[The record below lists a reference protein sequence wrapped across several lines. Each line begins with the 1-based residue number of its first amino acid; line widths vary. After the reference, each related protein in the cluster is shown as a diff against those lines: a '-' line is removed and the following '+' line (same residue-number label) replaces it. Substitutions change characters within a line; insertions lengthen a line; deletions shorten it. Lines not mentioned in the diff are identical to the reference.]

1 MGYWGWRPLLCGVFI
16 SAWVVGCDIVPDTTP
31 SAAPSSYPSV
41 TLTVGRLPTIGL
53 SPPATQAV
61 TTRATAEPSPSA
73 TPAPTDYLIQPGDTL
88 DAIAARF
95 HLSVDTLRDANASV
109 TTFEPGTRLLIP
121 SPTPLPL
128 QILAPSCYE
137 THPGSLLCLGR
148 VDNPL
153 DFAVERVTVEVSLS
167 QPDGTTALRRATVEQ
182 MLIPAGSFAPYQAS
196 FDGDADS
203 SGSVNARM
211 ISAAY
216 SAQALTEVRVAEVAG
231 EVQDGRVLVSA
242 VITNPDSHEVELL
255 RAFITLLDGTGR
267 VIGYRVLMFEM
278 GTVLA
283 SGEDYPLHVELTPQV
298 SDTQPEYNVYV
309 EARLR
314 QE

>member
-53 SPPATQAV
+53 SPPPTQAV
-61 TTRATAEPSPSA
+61 TSRVTAEPSASA
-73 TPAPTDYLIQPGDTL
+73 TPAPTDYLMQPGDTL

-109 TTFEPGTRLLIP
+109 TTFEPGIRLMIP

-196 FDGDADS
+196 FDGNV

-211 ISAAY
+211 VSAAY
-216 SAQALTEVRVAEVAG
+216 SAQSVPEVLVEDVEG
-231 EVQDGRVLVSA
+231 DVQDGRVLISA
-242 VITNPDSHEVELL
+242 IITNPDAHEVELL

-267 VIGYRVLMFEM
+267 VIGYRVLVFEV

-283 SGEDYPLHVELTPQV
+283 SGEDYPLHVEMTPQV
-298 SDTQPEYNVYV
+298 SDVQPEYSVYV
-309 EARLR
+309 EARPR

>member
-53 SPPATQAV
+53 SPPPTQAV
-61 TTRATAEPSPSA
+61 TARVTAEPSASA
-73 TPAPTDYLIQPGDTL
+73 TPAPTDYLMQPGDTL
-88 DAIAARF
+88 DAVAARF
-95 HLSVDTLRDANASV
+95 HLSVDTLRDANASL

-128 QILAPSCYE
+128 QILAPNCYE

-167 QPDGTTALRRATVEQ
+167 QPDGTTALRRASVEQ

-196 FDGDADS
+196 FDGNV

-211 ISAAY
+211 VSAAY
-216 SAQALTEVRVAEVAG
+216 SAQSVPEVLVEDVEG
-231 EVQDGRVLVSA
+231 DVQDGRVLISA
-242 VITNPDSHEVELL
+242 IITNPDAHEVELL

-267 VIGYRVLMFEM
+267 VIGYRVLVFEV

-283 SGEDYPLHVELTPQV
+283 SGEDYPLHVEMTPQV
-298 SDTQPEYNVYV
+298 SDVQPEYSVYV
-309 EARLR
+309 EARPR

>member
-61 TTRATAEPSPSA
+61 TSRVTAEPSASA
-73 TPAPTDYLIQPGDTL
+73 TPAPTDYLMQPGDTL

-95 HLSVDTLRDANASV
+95 HLSVDTLRDANAGV
-109 TTFEPGTRLLIP
+109 TTFEPGIRLLIP

-167 QPDGTTALRRATVEQ
+167 QADGTTALRRASVEQ

-196 FDGDADS
+196 FDGNV

-211 ISAAY
+211 VSAAY
-216 SAQALTEVRVAEVAG
+216 SAQSVPEVLVEDVEG
-231 EVQDGRVLVSA
+231 EVQDGRVLISA
-242 VITNPDSHEVELL
+242 MITNPDAHEVELL
-255 RAFITLLDGTGR
+255 RAFITLLDGTGQ
-267 VIGYRVLMFEM
+267 VIGYRVLVFEV

-283 SGEDYPLHVELTPQV
+283 SGEDYPLHVEMTPQV
-298 SDTQPEYNVYV
+298 SNAQPEYSVYV
-309 EARLR
+309 EARPR

>member
-53 SPPATQAV
+53 SPPASQAV
-61 TTRATAEPSPSA
+61 ATRVTAEPSASA

-95 HLSVDTLRDANASV
+95 HLSVETLRDANAGV
-109 TTFEPGTRLLIP
+109 TAFEPGTRLLIP

-128 QILAPSCYE
+128 QIRAPSCYE
-137 THPGSLLCLGR
+137 THPGSLICLGR
-148 VDNPL
+148 VDNPT

-167 QPDGTTALRRATVEQ
+167 QPDGTTAFRRASVEQ

-196 FDGDADS
+196 FDGNV
-203 SGSVNARM
+203 SGSTDVNARM
-211 ISAAY
+211 ISAAH
-216 SAQALTEVRVAEVAG
+216 SAQAMPAVLVEDVTG
-231 EVQDGRVLVSA
+231 ELQGERVLISA
-242 VITNPDSHEVELL
+242 IIRNPDAHAVELL
-255 RAFITLLDGTGR
+255 RAFITLLDSTGQ
-267 VIGYRVLMFEM
+267 VIGYRVMVFEM
-278 GTVLA
+278 GTVLGG
-283 SGEDYPLHVELTPQV
+283 GEDYPLHVELTPQV
-298 SDTQPEYNVYV
+298 NAIEPEYNVYV

-314 QE
+314 PE